1 VTFRP
6 SVLPD
11 RDNDILST
19 FVRSFERARQLRRAD
34 QADARA
40 SAEFTARQEDREAQ
54 KQDRILQTNLEV
66 ASRPELQ
73 FQRGF
78 EINQQLPGTRAQV
91 TAETPGG
98 GRQAIA
104 EALGPDLQ
112 TTREVEGELV
122 GRGPGGREIFRSE
135 EAGIQ
140 GRQEEQRRDLE
151 FQRELDEPARLE
163 QADADRQER
172 GDLERALR
180 AAGVA
185 EEEIRVLVRNPQ
197 AARQRL
203 QSISAQSGRDT
214 AAEAVR
220 ETPTTTGGERTRA
233 ARIDD
238 IMQQAEDVN
247 KPISEAQAG
256 IFEDN
261 PDQFE
266 DFLRPI
272 PQARQEAIQ
281 DDLDRMQDRIDD
293 IEADELSS
301 EEKLTA
307 KKRALIDGGY
317 MGPAEA
323 FSVGLARFQDA
334 RREAREMAG
343 TFLQPVSR
351 TAQPG
356 AGPAEASG
364 LGGNQPRQSIT
375 SAEIPGFAAEI
386 EDLNFAD
393 RTAELDRVFPGI
405 TAADRA
411 AIMRAAGP
419 APVIS
424 GQPGSRVGDEPER

>member
-40 SAEFTARQEDREAQ
+40 NAEFTARQEDRQAARDESVFQQELEIARDPELSTGPESQSTRSLRQVAGGVSPAGAPDITGVRRLAGSLAGPERVSLGEPSAEIGEVFFDPGARERTIREDAALQRDIDRPEREAQ
-54 KQDRILQTNLEV
+54 
-66 ASRPELQ
+66 
-73 FQRGF
+73 
-78 EINQQLPGTRAQV
+78 AQA
-91 TAETPGG
+91 TA
-98 GRQAIA
+98 
-104 EALGPDLQ
+104 
-112 TTREVEGELV
+112 
-122 GRGPGGREIFRSE
+122 
-135 EAGIQ
+135 
-140 GRQEEQRRDLE
+140 
-151 FQRELDEPARLE
+151 
-163 QADADRQER
+163 QER
-172 GDLERALR
+172 TEIANALR
-180 AAGVA
+180 AAGVS
-185 EEEIRVLVRNPQ
+185 EEEILVLQRNPDD
-197 AARQRL
+197 ARQRL

-214 AAEAVR
+214 AAETGR
-220 ETPTTTGGERTRA
+220 ETPTTTGGERTRTANIA
-233 ARIDD
+233 A
-238 IMQQAEDVN
+238 IMQQAEDVG
-247 KPISEAQAG
+247 KPISDSQAA

-266 DFLRPI
+266 DFLRPV
-272 PQARQEAIQ
+272 PQARQDVIME
-281 DDLDRMQDRIDD
+281 DLDRMQDRIDD

-323 FSVGLARFQDA
+323 FGVGLARFQDA

-343 TFLQPVSR
+343 TFLQPQQ
-351 TAQPG
+351 TARPG

-364 LGGNQPRQSIT
+364 LGGNEPRSQIS
-375 SAEIPGFAAEI
+375 SSQIPAAAAMI
-386 EDLNFAD
+386 EDLNFGD
-393 RTAELDRVFPGI
+393 RNAEIDRVFPGI
-405 TAADRA
+405 GAADRA

-424 GQPGSRVGDEPER
+424 GQPGSRVGDEPGR

>member
-19 FVRSFERARQLRRAD
+19 FIRSFERARQLRRAD

-40 SAEFTARQEDREAQ
+40 GAEFNARQEDREAR
-54 KQDRILQTNLEV
+54 KAEAEFNTRLEIARSPELSTLADPTTRAIRQQVGAV
-66 ASRPELQ
+66 APAGSQISGAFSAVSEISDQSRRSMGEIPGTDDEVFFNPRGREQRVRSDAALERDLGRPEREQ
-73 FQRGF
+73 
-78 EINQQLPGTRAQV
+78 AAAA
-91 TAETPGG
+91 TAEERTEIANAL
-98 GRQAIA
+98 RQA
-104 EALGPDLQ
+104 
-112 TTREVEGELV
+112 
-122 GRGPGGREIFRSE
+122 
-135 EAGIQ
+135 
-140 GRQEEQRRDLE
+140 
-151 FQRELDEPARLE
+151 
-163 QADADRQER
+163 
-172 GDLERALR
+172 
-180 AAGVA
+180 GVS
-185 EEEIRVLVRNPQ
+185 EEEILVLQRNPED
-197 AARQRL
+197 ARQRL

-214 AAEAVR
+214 AAETGR

-233 ARIDD
+233 ARIAD

-266 DFLRPI
+266 DFLRPV

-364 LGGNQPRQSIT
+364 LGGNEPRQSIT

-424 GQPGSRVGDEPER
+424 GQPGSQVGDEPER